1 MSKLAQ
7 TLSRV
12 SGSLRRTAALTSSK
26 FPLSSSV
33 RSAHLDASLI
43 NSSKICQVIPS
54 FQQQQLRMM
63 SADPDGR
70 QEIHDRV
77 MDNLRCY
84 DKIDPEKMDVGSH
97 FMEDLGLDSLDHVEI
112 IMAIENEF
120 GYFIPDVDAEKL
132 LTPQEIIDYM
142 SEKYDFA

>member
-1 MSKLAQ
+1 MSKLAR
-7 TLSRV
+7 TVSRI
-12 SGSLRRTAALTSSK
+12 SGSLWNNVATRTKIPST
-26 FPLSSSV
+26 SSV
-33 RSAHLDASLI
+33 RNMHFNAQLI
-43 NSSKICQVIPS
+43 NSSRVCHVQPS
-54 FQQQQLRMM
+54 PLFQPQRMM

-77 MDNLRCY
+77 MDNLRLY
-84 DKIDPEKMDVGSH
+84 DKVNPDQLDVGSH
-97 FMEDLGLDSLDHVEI
+97 FMKDLGLDSLDHVEI

-120 GYFIPDVDAEKL
+120 GLFIPDVDAEKL